1 MVNPT
6 ERITLVSN
14 KVPKP
19 TNFSNI
25 RSHQYLAHPDN
36 IPALFSQELL
46 KSLPRNNPLNKFIIN
61 LDQLIK
67 LEEVLNYILEVVN
80 EHRDVRSYVRDWWE
94 LSSLSTLTRLHT
106 IFKDKRTKET
116 LKNAFRLEAM
126 AIALAE
132 NYDEISL
139 ESESLLE
146 LLKELL
152 FSIHQNYLVIV
163 SIALHRLPASSS
175 TNNWAVTLQTIIHNK
190 RMEKIKKTDN
200 VNYLERQ
207 NVRINDMLKQI
218 VNEISINESSYT
230 LKGILLACSQILKDI
245 ESFEVDT
252 VREVLHTA
260 SLNEPEH
267 IPLNTTESLDLD
279 GELPKVDP
287 PYLPPLENE
296 NTYTLVLDLDETLIH
311 YYESGNEGHY
321 LIRPGCDEF
330 LKEMSECYEVVIFTA
345 ALQEVV
351 NM

>member
-106 IFKDKRTKET
+106 IFKDKRTKAT
-116 LKNAFRLEAM
+116 LKIAFRLEAI

-139 ESESLLE
+139 ESEGLCE
-146 LLKELL
+146 LLTELL
-152 FSIHQNYLVIV
+152 FSIHQSYLVIV

-207 NVRINDMLKQI
+207 NVRISDMLKQI

-230 LKGILLACSQILKDI
+230 LKAILLACSQILKDI

-279 GELPKVDP
+279 GELPRVDP
-287 PYLPPLENE
+287 PYLPPLEDE
-296 NTYTLVLDLDETLIH
+296 NTYTLVLDLDETLVH